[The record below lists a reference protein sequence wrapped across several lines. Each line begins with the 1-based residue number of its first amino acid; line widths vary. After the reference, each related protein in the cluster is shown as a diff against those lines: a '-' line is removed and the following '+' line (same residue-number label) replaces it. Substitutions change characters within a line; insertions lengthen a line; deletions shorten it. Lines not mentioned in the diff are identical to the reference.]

1 MKRALLVL
9 LVACAHE
16 TTPPWQLDQDR
27 ILAVRA
33 TPPSLAPGETARLDA
48 LLAHADGPV
57 TEEQPV
63 GASAAFAPADLYTAV
78 HYNIDHWEV
87 NAPDEE
93 RLAEARTELGLPA
106 DAPVPLEI
114 TLELPGPL
122 YATKT
127 VYLGTSRVN
136 PEPPVVHPDP
146 TTIAI
151 DRDLELVVTSVSN
164 GAVRW
169 FTSCGEL
176 VDHDQ
181 AIASLRVEEPCDGEL
196 VVVVRDDASG
206 VTWRILP
213 IRAQ

>member
-1 MKRALLVL
+1 MKRALLLVL
-9 LVACAHE
+9 AACADE

-27 ILAVRA
+27 ILGVRA
-33 TPPSLAPGETARLDA
+33 TPPGIAPGETARLVA

-57 TEEQPV
+57 TEEQPL

-87 NAPDEE
+87 NAPDESK
-93 RLAEARTELGLPA
+93 LAEARAELGLPA
-106 DAPVPLEI
+106 DAPIPLEI

-136 PEPPVVHPDP
+136 PEPPSVHPD
-146 TTIAI
+146 TSSIRI
-151 DRDLELVVTSVSN
+151 DHDLQLTSVST
-164 GAVRW
+164 GDVRW

-176 VDHDQ
+176 IDHDQ
-181 AIASLRVEEPCDGEL
+181 AIATLRVEDPCDGEL
-196 VVVVRDDASG
+196 VVVVRDDAGG

-213 IRAQ
+213 LHAQ